1 MIEIPEKYLDTVY
14 QVIANRRTAFDTLMW
29 QVPALG
35 LAAQAFLLTIAF
47 GFDSSNAAR
56 FFSGGLSM
64 VVAVVAIQTMLK
76 HRANELTDSLI
87 LEEIEEAMG
96 VRVGDGVYP
105 HDKPE
110 NRGQA
115 MGNKLINGPWTK
127 WRSANLWVT
136 SLTCFALAGL
146 AAIVL
151 TLCAPGTLRPDQDQ
165 SERPLPVMSGG

>member
-1 MIEIPEKYLDTVY
+1 MIEISEKYLETVY

-35 LAAQAFLLTIAF
+35 LAAQAFLLTIAL
-47 GFDSSNAAR
+47 GSKSSEAAR
-56 FFSGGLSM
+56 ILSGGLSI

-87 LEEIEEAMG
+87 LEEIEKAMG
-96 VRVGDGVYP
+96 VRVGAGAYP

-110 NRGQA
+110 IRGQA
-115 MGNKLINGPWTK
+115 MKNRQINRPWAK
-127 WRSANLWVT
+127 QKSAKLWVT

-151 TLCAPGTLRPDQDQ
+151 TLCAPGTL
-165 SERPLPVMSGG
+165 ST

>member
-1 MIEIPEKYLDTVY
+1 MIEVSEKYLDTVY
-14 QVIANRRTAFDTLMW
+14 QVIATRRTAFDTLMW

-47 GFDSSNAAR
+47 GSDSSDVAR
-56 FFSGGLSM
+56 IFSGGLSV

-87 LEEIEEAMG
+87 LEEIEEAMA
-96 VRVGDGVYP
+96 VRVGDGVCP

-110 NRGQA
+110 NRGRA
-115 MGNKLINGPWTK
+115 VGNKQIDGPWARRK
-127 WRSANLWVT
+127 SANLWVT

-146 AAIVL
+146 AAIIL
-151 TLCAPGTLRPDQDQ
+151 TLCSPGTLTT
-165 SERPLPVMSGG
+165 

>member
-14 QVIANRRTAFDTLMW
+14 PVIANRRTAFDTLMW

-96 VRVGDGVYP
+96 VRVGDDGVCP

-115 MGNKLINGPWTK
+115 MNNKQIEGPWAK
-127 WRSANLWVT
+127 RKSANLWVT

-151 TLCAPGTLRPDQDQ
+151 TICAPGTL
-165 SERPLPVMSGG
+165 ST

>member
-14 QVIANRRTAFDTLMW
+14 HVIANRRTAFDTLMW

-47 GFDSSNAAR
+47 GSDSSNAAR

-87 LEEIEEAMG
+87 LEEVEQAMG
-96 VRVGDGVYP
+96 VRVGKGVRP

-110 NRGQA
+110 NRGRA
-115 MGNKLINGPWTK
+115 MGNKQIAGPWARRK
-127 WRSANLWVT
+127 SANLWVT

-151 TLCAPGTLRPDQDQ
+151 TFCAPGTL
-165 SERPLPVMSGG
+165 SA